1 MIALAAAG
9 AAVVAAGAVGAGIAL
24 TQQGDADTTSADPAP
39 GTYASAPSW
48 AWSYKLADSN
58 PSLLFT
64 TDKHALISTK
74 VPDAATKTERII
86 ALDLVFGHT
95 SWEHELPSA
104 TQCGAGIGRYKPD
117 STVIVCSDISSG
129 RLIVLDAEDGTTL
142 GTPYVGQS
150 NSDVVV
156 SGDTI
161 YSCIEDQGV
170 LTLQS
175 GTATDLS
182 ENFSL
187 NIVAGERGRCDIAVE
202 GSYVV
207 VSGSGNNMTTIV
219 DSEGAITYESLVSSA
234 QFFGEDLLTSYLY
247 DDESREFPTYATIID
262 VNGDKKYNRQLE
274 GATVFTLPGRRT
286 ADAYI
291 EKSGTVRHRVTGDD
305 LWKYLNPDDMSVVGA
320 VGDVL
325 VMFEDGTRLRGY
337 DIDTGQV
344 LWSVPVTALYKGGK
358 PPAGVNLKN
367 EFSFMGLVW
376 RFAGDG
382 ETLVVST
389 VNLLTGID
397 AQTGEIIWENG
408 TSGFVFAQQSNY
420 MLLRNGE
427 RIDAVKF
434 G

>member
-1 MIALAAAG
+1 MIALTAAG
-9 AAVVAAGAVGAGIAL
+9 AVVLVAGAVGAGIVL
-24 TQQGDADTTSADPAP
+24 THQDGGDITAADPAA
-39 GTYASAPSW
+39 GIYASAPNW

-58 PSLLFT
+58 PTLLFT
-64 TDKHALISTK
+64 TDNHALVSTK
-74 VPDAATKTERII
+74 ITDGTTSEHII
-86 ALDLVFGHT
+86 AIDLVFGHT
-95 SWEHELPSA
+95 SWDRQLPDA
-104 TQCGAGIGRYKPD
+104 AQCYAGTGRYKPD
-117 STVIVCSDISSG
+117 STVVVCSDILSG

-150 NSDVVV
+150 NVDVVV
-156 SGDTI
+156 AGDTI

-175 GTATDLS
+175 GKATDLA
-182 ENFSL
+182 ENFSVS
-187 NIVAGERGRCDIAVE
+187 IAAGERGHCDIAVE
-202 GSYVV
+202 DSYLV
-207 VSGSGNNMTTIV
+207 VSGAGNNMTTIV
-219 DSEGAITYESLVSSA
+219 DAEGAITYESSDSSA
-234 QFFGEDLLTSYLY
+234 QFFGEGLLTSYTY
-247 DDESREFPTYATIID
+247 DDERRELPTYTTIID
-262 VNGDKKYNRQLE
+262 VNGDKKYNRQLA

-286 ADAYI
+286 ADIYI
-291 EKSGTVRHRVTGDD
+291 EKGGTVRHRVTGDD
-305 LWKYLNPDDMSVVGA
+305 LWKYSNPNDMSVVGA

-325 VMFEDGTRLRGY
+325 VMFEDATRLRGY
-337 DIDTGQV
+337 AIDTGQV

-367 EFSFMGLVW
+367 EFSYMGLVW

-397 AQTGEIIWENG
+397 VQTGEIIWEND

-420 MLLRNGE
+420 LLLRNGE

-434 G
+434 E